1 MSSEK
6 LTVAELLARNA
17 RTARGDDSGETARPR
32 RRRSLEDGGVS
43 VAELTGDIP
52 VVRDG
57 ATRDSATGPSTGT
70 AGAAGSTRATGTP
83 GSTGSTGTPG
93 GDARTQGRP
102 AARPVSRGE
111 ATPSSATTNI
121 TATVPDSAL
130 LGGRSGA
137 THRGSQSRGVIS
149 DAAAT
154 GQTTGSAGTTAS
166 PAAGTGQRTD
176 RDARDGG
183 ARDTRTTTESGDR
196 GAAAGGSGAWSR
208 WRDSRDTGRP
218 ATAAPAASTAATAGA
233 GATAATATTAAST
246 PDTDRTTA
254 DRAADT
260 DRDRDRR
267 DDRDARAATT
277 TVHPVHDP
285 AHDPAPGDPTE
296 EDLADDE
303 IIEYEDDSISWPM
316 MILQAIVAIA
326 VGVGV
331 FFGFTL
337 LWNSLSSVIVLVLAL
352 AVTLVLVGL
361 VHALLRHRDTLL
373 MILAF
378 IVGLVLTVGP
388 RLLLSV

>member
-70 AGAAGSTRATGTP
+70 AGAAGSARPTGTT
-83 GSTGSTGTPG
+83 GAAGSTGTPG
-93 GDARTQGRP
+93 GDARTQGWP
-102 AARPVSRGE
+102 AARPASRGE

-130 LGGRSGA
+130 LGGGSGA
-137 THRGSQSRGVIS
+137 THRGSQSRGVVS

-154 GQTTGSAGTTAS
+154 GGTTAS
-166 PAAGTGQRTD
+166 PATGTGQRTD

-183 ARDTRTTTESGDR
+183 ARDTRTTTESDDR

-218 ATAAPAASTAATAGA
+218 ATTASAASTVATAGA
-233 GATAATATTAAST
+233 GATAAST

-260 DRDRDRR
+260 DRDRRG
-267 DDRDARAATT
+267 DRDARATT

-296 EDLADDE
+296 EDLAEDE

-316 MILQAIVAIA
+316 MILQAIIAIA

>member
-70 AGAAGSTRATGTP
+70 AGAAGSARPTGTT
-83 GSTGSTGTPG
+83 GAAGSTGTPG

-102 AARPVSRGE
+102 AARPASRGE

-130 LGGRSGA
+130 LGGGSGA
-137 THRGSQSRGVIS
+137 THRGSQSRGVVS

-154 GQTTGSAGTTAS
+154 GGTTAS
-166 PAAGTGQRTD
+166 PATGTGQRRD

-183 ARDTRTTTESGDR
+183 ARDTRTTTESDDR

-218 ATAAPAASTAATAGA
+218 ATTASAASTVATAGA

-260 DRDRDRR
+260 DRDRRG
-267 DDRDARAATT
+267 DRDARATT
-277 TVHPVHDP
+277 TVHPV
-285 AHDPAPGDPTE
+285 HDPAPGDPTE
-296 EDLADDE
+296 EDLAEDE

-316 MILQAIVAIA
+316 MILQAIIAIA